1 MEKETLILKRA
12 IESTSLRMLMDNNGK
27 DPVGIYK
34 SITFYKIKEAEGL
47 NFLRKGGVTY
57 VTEQGVIGQIVF

>member
-12 IESTSLRMLMDNNGK
+12 AKSASLRMPMDNSGK

-34 SITFYKIKEAEGL
+34 SITFYKIKDVAGL
-47 NFLRKGGVTY
+47 SFLRKGGVTY
-57 VTEQGVIGQIVF
+57 VTKQGVTGQIVF